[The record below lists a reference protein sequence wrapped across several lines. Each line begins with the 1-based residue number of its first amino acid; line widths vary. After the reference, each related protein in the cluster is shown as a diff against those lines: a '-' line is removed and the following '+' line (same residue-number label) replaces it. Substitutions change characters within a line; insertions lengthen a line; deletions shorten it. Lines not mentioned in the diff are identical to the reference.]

1 MFAHHA
7 HRGFPCGLH
16 VPAVLFGIEHPSMP
30 VTRSAV
36 DANDPPTSEELVA
49 LLRLLDDDTP
59 EVRERVAQR
68 LVLCGGDLSDWLA
81 AVPHQLSGKEKFV
94 LSEMLGAA
102 RRDTLEREWSVPS
115 GGAAAL
121 TEDWEALESMLR
133 LISDFLHDGITLRQ
147 SLSDALD
154 LLAEEAWEH
163 PVVSPCELGN
173 FLFGN
178 QRFVADD
185 DGEADPKNLDL
196 AWVLAEGHSHSLG
209 LCMIFLLVGHR
220 MEFDVEIV
228 DYPGRFLCRIHE
240 EGHSLIVDCVDGGQI
255 HLQSALLVD
264 AEITREGRERLRGS
278 VAPGSLL
285 CHWLDELGEALCRS
299 GRDED
304 SALIQRLRD
313 TLD

>member
-1 MFAHHA
+1 LLLVAF
-7 HRGFPCGLH
+7 RGYRGLEQFLMS
-16 VPAVLFGIEHPSMP
+16 A
-30 VTRSAV
+30 TRSAV
-36 DANDPPTSEELVA
+36 EATDPPDSEELVA

-59 EVRERVAQR
+59 EVREQVAQR
-68 LVLCGGDLSDWLA
+68 LALCGGDLSDWLA
-81 AVPHQLSGKEKFV
+81 AVPHQMSTKEKSV

-121 TEDWEALESMLR
+121 TDDWETLESMLR
-133 LISDFLHDGITLRQ
+133 LISDFLHDGITMRQ

-154 LLAEEAWEH
+154 LLVEEAWEH
-163 PVVSPCELGN
+163 PVVSGCELGN

-178 QRFVADD
+178 ERFQADD
-185 DGEADPKNLDL
+185 DGEGDPSNGDL
-196 AWVLAEGHSHSLG
+196 AWVLAEGRSHSLG
-209 LCMIFLLVGHR
+209 LCMIFLLVAQR

-240 EGHSLIVDCVDGGQI
+240 EGHPLIVDCVDGGQM
-255 HLQSALLVD
+255 HLQSALLAD
-264 AEITREGRERLRGS
+264 PEITREGRERLRGS
-278 VAPGSLL
+278 VAPGTLL

-304 SALIQRLRD
+304 AALIQRLRD

>member
-1 MFAHHA
+1 M
-7 HRGFPCGLH
+7 
-16 VPAVLFGIEHPSMP
+16 
-30 VTRSAV
+30 
-36 DANDPPTSEELVA
+36 A

-59 EVRERVAQR
+59 EVRERVAAR
-68 LVLCGGDLSDWLA
+68 LALCCGDLSDWLA
-81 AVPHQLSGKEKFV
+81 SVPRQLSRKEKSV
-94 LSEMLGAA
+94 LSRLLGAA
-102 RRDTLEREWSVPS
+102 RRETLEREWSVPS

-121 TEDWEALESMLR
+121 TEDWDTLESMLR
-133 LISDFLHDGITLRQ
+133 LISDFLHDGITMRQ

-154 LLAEEAWEH
+154 LLAEEAWED
-163 PVVSPCELGN
+163 PIVSACELGN

-185 DGEADPKNLDL
+185 DVDADPQNSDL
-196 AWVLAEGHSHSLG
+196 AWVLAEGRSHSLG
-209 LCMIFLLVGHR
+209 LCMIFLLVGQR

-240 EGHSLIVDCVDGGQI
+240 EGHPLIVDCVDGGQI

-264 AEITREGRERLRGS
+264 AEITREGRERLRGN

-285 CHWLDELGEALCRS
+285 CFWLDELSEALCRA